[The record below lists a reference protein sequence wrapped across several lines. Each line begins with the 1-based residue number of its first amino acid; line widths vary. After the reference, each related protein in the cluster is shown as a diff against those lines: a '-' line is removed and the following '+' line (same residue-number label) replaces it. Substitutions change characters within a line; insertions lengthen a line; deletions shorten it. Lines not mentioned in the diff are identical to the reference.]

1 MSKFKAGDTVKLVE
15 DLQLHWCAPAK
26 NWCAPAKNSVG
37 VVVEVDEGDH
47 LDIRVCWND
56 YETGNGPNNAC
67 WWVSSNDVVEIEA
80 SQLIS
85 ERSAIAFLTSLG
97 YKVTKD

>member
-1 MSKFKAGDTVKLVE
+1 MYNLGDTVKLVE
-15 DLQLHWCAPAK
+15 DLQLYHSD
-26 NWCAPAKNSVG
+26 APAKNSVG
-37 VVVEVDEGDH
+37 VVVEVDEDDR

-56 YETGNGPNNAC
+56 YETGTGSNNAY
-67 WWVSSNDVVEIEA
+67 WWVNSNDVIEIEA

-85 ERSAIAFLTSLG
+85 ERSAVAFLTSLG

>member
-1 MSKFKAGDTVKLVE
+1 MYNLGDTVKLVE
-15 DLQLHWCAPAK
+15 DLQLYHSD
-26 NWCAPAKNSVG
+26 APAKNSVG

-47 LDIRVCWND
+47 PDIRVCWND
-56 YETGNGPNNAC
+56 YETGNGANNAY
-67 WWVSSNDVVEIEA
+67 WWVNSNDVIEIEA

-85 ERSAIAFLTSLG
+85 ERSVIAFLTSLG